1 MPSRPP
7 THRRTNQ
14 LTRWTNHAHSLTRS
28 HGKDERKPWRKR
40 THGGGSHSCCS
51 QRNIPCPREERSL
64 FHSQSD
70 RKQGNSPKLHLS
82 NLATDGKDERK
93 RTHGGGSHS
102 CCSQRNIPCPR
113 GGKIIVP
120 FTERQEAREL
130 HRVGRFEPLQ
140 LSFPRVPF
148 SSLLEYWKRDIWRGR
163 SEMATNGFHP
173 TAN

>member
-1 MPSRPP
+1 MDDPPFHALREGMPSRPP

-70 RKQGNSPKLHLS
+70 RKQGNSIASAVLS
-82 NLATDGKDERK
+82 NCNCLFFEFNSVLFWNSMNQASKSAGCFFRQKMCW
-93 RTHGGGSHS
+93 GFIF
-102 CCSQRNIPCPR
+102 QRVNVCP
-113 GGKIIVP
+113 
-120 FTERQEAREL
+120 
-130 HRVGRFEPLQ
+130 H
-140 LSFPRVPF
+140 
-148 SSLLEYWKRDIWRGR
+148 
-163 SEMATNGFHP
+163 
-173 TAN
+173 

>member
-1 MPSRPP
+1 MPSRPL

-14 LTRWTNHAHSLTRS
+14 LTRWTNHAHSLTQS
-28 HGKDERKPWRKR
+28 H
-40 THGGGSHSCCS
+40 
-51 QRNIPCPREERSL
+51 
-64 FHSQSD
+64 
-70 RKQGNSPKLHLS
+70 
-82 NLATDGKDERK
+82 GKDERK

-148 SSLLEYWKRDIWRGR
+148 SSLLEYWKRDIWHGEADQRWR
-163 SEMATNGFHP
+163 QTVFIQPPTEVLFFEKKAASVTIAIGFELISVVRP
-173 TAN
+173 IKSRNLSK